1 MDMTVGAWA
10 PEGKKHVMRMM
21 EAYRAGGKSLLP
33 HGGNGLK
40 KTGPSPSRCQIRA
53 DI

>member
-21 EAYRAGGKSLLP
+21 EAYRAGGKSPLP

-40 KTGPSPSRCQIRA
+40 SRCQIRA